1 MIRHLAIAA
10 AALGLLAAIS
20 DQTSAHP
27 EIPGPPQKQP
37 VALTN
42 ATIHPVS
49 GPVIE
54 KGTIVFDRGKI
65 TALGAD
71 AAVPPA
77 AEKVDLA
84 GKHVYPGLFDA
95 LSDLGLV
102 EINSIRATM
111 DGQEVGQIN
120 PSVRAITAVN
130 PDSEIIPTVR
140 S

>member
-1 MIRHLAIAA
+1 MIRHLLATPAVLLQFIAVS
-10 AALGLLAAIS
+10 ALN
-20 DQTSAHP
+20 AHP
-27 EIPGPPQKQP
+27 EVPGPPQKQP

-42 ATIHPVS
+42 ATIHLVS

-54 KGTIVFDRGKI
+54 KGTIVFERGKI

-71 AAVPPA
+71 VSVPA
-77 AEKVDLA
+77 GAEKIDLS

-111 DGQEVGQIN
+111 DGQVVGQIDT
-120 PSVRAITAVN
+120 SVPAIPAVN
-130 PDSEIIPTVR
+130 PDYR
-140 S
+140 SYP